1 VTQATNV
8 ESSVVDVAS
17 HEAYRGVDALEV
29 GVQCRVAVVLEGRI
43 PATLAQ
49 APSAISVWL
58 VRPAKISKCYA
69 QRPDCAH
76 VQVHFTQ
83 ITVKM
88 KRKVGALEK
97 IEADHAALRYK
108 LKRDPQSY
116 RDDFNNQ
123 YQQYETLRDLFL
135 QNPSSTDSGLVAL
148 KDLID
153 FISHVAD
160 RYPDL
165 TSKFPEDLTQILL
178 LHHEVLEYELR
189 DKIVGSIVLLRNK
202 DVIDS
207 TMLLNTLFP
216 ILIST
221 PSKSLRQLL
230 FTKILSDLRSSNV
243 KATNHKLNRTIQTV
257 LYNLLESDKESPKG
271 IWAVKIT
278 RELWKRQIWND
289 ARAVEVM
296 RMAALSDNEK
306 VITGGVRFF
315 LGGDKER
322 EEAAE
327 SDDDEDVDMARLRHQ
342 VGVNKKNKK
351 NKRDLQKAAASVK
364 KKEKKKNAPHPLNFS
379 ALHLLHDP
387 QGFAETLFSK
397 HVQNSKNKMQL
408 ESKLLVLQLVSRL
421 VGLHKLTVLSLYSY
435 FLKHLTPRQASV
447 TSYLACLA
455 QATHNYVPPDALEPL
470 VQKIAN
476 EFVSEASASEVAAA
490 GLNAIREICAR
501 QPLAMTDT
509 LLQDLVQY
517 RKSKDK
523 GTMMAAKGLLSLY
536 REVGADLLHKRDRG
550 KDATM
555 GIRAGTI
562 KERRYGEEAI
572 GGIDGIELLEK
583 WKEDERRK
591 KREEAGLDPDGH
603 DGEELDEGEDWK
615 AWDVESDGDSDDSG
629 GWINV
634 ESDGE
639 DIQISDSED
648 EKDKSKSKTK
658 EPASKKRKLSNST
671 PAPTDTSLDQDP
683 SKSVDAE
690 IKSIS
695 KLLTTTILTPADLKQ
710 LRALQEAAAITSSLP
725 SHKRAQLL
733 AQRHADEAIT
743 AETIEAA
750 ASLGKKSTKE
760 EKIAMAKGDR
770 ETNHQSTTAKR
781 KEKKLAEGKSTTN
794 KEKARKKN
802 FMMTLSKAKSKNKRS
817 LGDVKKTLQGHV
829 DRSKR
834 GGKRG
839 NKGN

>member
-1 VTQATNV
+1 
-8 ESSVVDVAS
+8 
-17 HEAYRGVDALEV
+17 
-29 GVQCRVAVVLEGRI
+29 
-43 PATLAQ
+43 
-49 APSAISVWL
+49 
-58 VRPAKISKCYA
+58 
-69 QRPDCAH
+69 
-76 VQVHFTQ
+76 
-83 ITVKM
+83 M

-97 IEADHAALRYK
+97 IEADHAALRFK
-108 LKRDPQSY
+108 IKRDPQSY

-123 YQQYETLRDLFL
+123 WQQYETLRDLFL
-135 QNPSSTDSGLVAL
+135 QSPSTQGTGLADL
-148 KDLID
+148 KDLIE
-153 FISHVAD
+153 FVSHVSD
-160 RYPDL
+160 LYPDL
-165 TSKFPEDLTQILL
+165 TAQFPEDLQQILL
-178 LHHEVLEYELR
+178 QHHEVLEYELR
-189 DKIVGSIVLLRNK
+189 DKIVGSLCLLRNK
-202 DVIDS
+202 DVIGS
-207 TMLLNTLFP
+207 VILLNTLFP
-216 ILIST
+216 VLIAT

-243 KATNHKLNRTIQTV
+243 KTTNHKLNRTIQTV

-278 RELWKRQIWND
+278 RELWKKQIWTD

-296 RMAALSDNEK
+296 RLAALSENEK
-306 VITGGVRFF
+306 VIAGGVRFF

-327 SDDDEDVDMARLRHQ
+327 ESSDDDNDIDMAKLRHQ
-342 VGVNKKNKK
+342 AGINKKTKK
-351 NKRDLQKAAASVK
+351 KGRDLKKAAATVK

-387 QGFAETLFSK
+387 QGFAESLFSK
-397 HVQNSKNKMQL
+397 HVQNTKSKLQL
-408 ESKLLVLQLVSRL
+408 ETRLLVLQLVSRL

-455 QATHNYVPPDALEPL
+455 QATHSYVPPDVLEPL

-490 GLNAIREICAR
+490 GLNAIREICVR

-509 LLQDLVQY
+509 LLQDLVMY

-536 REVGADLLHKRDRG
+536 REVGAELLHKRDRG
-550 KDATM
+550 KDAAM
-555 GIRAGTI
+555 GIRSGTI
-562 KERRYGEEAI
+562 KEQRYGEEAA
-572 GGIDGIELLEK
+572 GGIEGIELLEA
-583 WKEDERRK
+583 WKESERRK
-591 KREEAGLDPDGH
+591 KREAAGLDPDGT
-603 DGEELDEGEDWK
+603 DGDSQLDEAEDWK
-615 AWDVESDGDSDDSG
+615 KWELESDSDSDEE

-639 DIQISDSED
+639 DINISDSED
-648 EKDKSKSKTK
+648 EKDKPSR
-658 EPASKKRKLSNST
+658 AKKAKLDTTDSAPT
-671 PAPTDTSLDQDP
+671 PADGT
-683 SKSVDAE
+683 KSAE
-690 IKSIS
+690 PETKSIS

-710 LRALQEAAAITSSLP
+710 LKALQDASAVNAHLP
-725 SHKRAQLL
+725 SHKRMAAL
-733 AQRHADEAIT
+733 AARHADEAIT

-750 ASLGKKSTKE
+750 ASLGKKNTKE
-760 EKIAMAKGDR
+760 EKIAMAKADR

-781 KEKKLAEGKSTTN
+781 KAKKEAEGKSTTN

-802 FMMTLSKAKSKNKRS
+802 FLMTLGKAKSKNKRS
-817 LGDVKKTLQGHV
+817 LTDVKRTLQGHI

-839 NKGN
+839 NKGH

>member
-1 VTQATNV
+1 
-8 ESSVVDVAS
+8 
-17 HEAYRGVDALEV
+17 
-29 GVQCRVAVVLEGRI
+29 
-43 PATLAQ
+43 
-49 APSAISVWL
+49 
-58 VRPAKISKCYA
+58 
-69 QRPDCAH
+69 
-76 VQVHFTQ
+76 
-83 ITVKM
+83 M

-97 IEADHAALRYK
+97 IEADHAALRFK
-108 LKRDPQSY
+108 IKRDPQSY

-123 YQQYETLRDLFL
+123 WQQYETLRDLFL
-135 QNPSSTDSGLVAL
+135 QSPSSQGTGLADL
-148 KDLID
+148 KDLIE
-153 FISHVAD
+153 FVSHVAD
-160 RYPDL
+160 LYPDL
-165 TSKFPEDLTQILL
+165 TSQFPQDLEQILL
-178 LHHEVLEYELR
+178 QHHQVLEYELR
-189 DKIVGSIVLLRNK
+189 DKIVGSLCLLRNK
-202 DVIDS
+202 DVINS
-207 TMLLNTLFP
+207 VTLLNTLFP
-216 ILIST
+216 VLIAT

-243 KATNHKLNRTIQTV
+243 KTTNHKLNRTIQTV

-278 RELWKRQIWND
+278 RELWKKQIWSD

-296 RMAALSDNEK
+296 RLAALSENEK
-306 VITGGVRFF
+306 VIAGGVRFF

-327 SDDDEDVDMARLRHQ
+327 DSSDDDNDIDIAKLRHQ
-342 VGVNKKNKK
+342 AGINKKTKK
-351 NKRDLQKAAASVK
+351 KGRDLKKAAATVK

-397 HVQNSKNKMQL
+397 HVQNSKSKLQL
-408 ESKLLVLQLVSRL
+408 ETRLLVLQLVSRL

-455 QATHNYVPPDALEPL
+455 QATHNYVPPDVLEPL

-490 GLNAIREICAR
+490 GLNAIREICVR

-509 LLQDLVQY
+509 LLQDLVMY

-536 REVGADLLHKRDRG
+536 REVGAELLHKRDRG
-550 KDATM
+550 KDASM

-562 KERRYGEEAI
+562 KEQRYGEEAV
-572 GGIDGIELLEK
+572 GGIEGIELLEA

-591 KREEAGLDPDGH
+591 KRIAAGLDPDGT
-603 DGEELDEGEDWK
+603 DGDSQLDEAEDWK
-615 AWDVESDGDSDDSG
+615 KWELESDSDSDEE

-639 DIQISDSED
+639 DINISDSED
-648 EKDKSKSKTK
+648 EKDKPK
-658 EPASKKRKLSNST
+658 AKKAKLDSST
-671 PAPTDTSLDQDP
+671 PVPQDDSSP
-683 SKSVDAE
+683 VDAPAAAAAAKQAQ
-690 IKSIS
+690 IT

-710 LRALQEAAAITSSLP
+710 LKALQESTAVNAHLP
-725 SHKRAQLL
+725 SHKRTAML
-733 AQRHADEAIT
+733 AARHADEAIT

-750 ASLGKKSTKE
+750 ASLGKKNTKE
-760 EKIAMAKGDR
+760 QKIAMAKADR

-781 KEKKLAEGKSTTN
+781 KAKKESEGKSTTN

-802 FMMTLSKAKSKNKRS
+802 FLMTLGKAKSKNKRS
-817 LGDVKKTLQGHV
+817 LGDVKKTLQGHIE
-829 DRSKR
+829 RSKR

>member
-1 VTQATNV
+1 
-8 ESSVVDVAS
+8 
-17 HEAYRGVDALEV
+17 
-29 GVQCRVAVVLEGRI
+29 
-43 PATLAQ
+43 
-49 APSAISVWL
+49 
-58 VRPAKISKCYA
+58 
-69 QRPDCAH
+69 
-76 VQVHFTQ
+76 
-83 ITVKM
+83 M

-135 QNPSSTDSGLVAL
+135 QDPSSTDSGLVAL
-148 KDLID
+148 KDLIE

-165 TSKFPEDLTQILL
+165 TTQFPQDLTQILL
-178 LHHEVLEYELR
+178 QHHEVLEYELR

-207 TMLLNTLFP
+207 TVLLNTLFP
-216 ILIST
+216 ILITT

-230 FTKILSDLRSSNV
+230 FTKILSDLRSSNA

-271 IWAVKIT
+271 LWAVKIT
-278 RELWKRQIWND
+278 RELWKRQIWTD

-296 RMAALSDNEK
+296 RLAALSENEK

-327 SDDDEDVDMARLRHQ
+327 ESDDDEDVDMARLRHQ
-342 VGVNKKNKK
+342 VGINKKSKK
-351 NKRDLQKAAASVK
+351 GARDLKKAAATVK

-387 QGFAETLFSK
+387 QGFAESLFSK
-397 HVQNSKNKMQL
+397 HVQNSKAKLQL
-408 ESKLLVLQLVSRL
+408 ESRLLVLQLVSRL
-421 VGLHKLTVLSLYSY
+421 VGLHKLTVLSLYSF

-455 QATHNYVPPDALEPL
+455 QATHNYVPPDVLEPL

-490 GLNAIREICAR
+490 GLNAIREICVR

-550 KDATM
+550 KDATI

-572 GGIDGIELLEK
+572 GEIEGIELLEK
-583 WKEDERRK
+583 WKEEERRK
-591 KREEAGLDPDGH
+591 KREAAGLDPDAD
-603 DGEELDEGEDWK
+603 DGEELDETEDWK
-615 AWDVESDGDSDDSG
+615 AWDVESDEDSDDSG

-648 EKDKSKSKTK
+648 EKDKSKSKAK
-658 EPASKKRKLSNST
+658 QPPSKKRKLSSST
-671 PAPTDTSLDQDP
+671 PAPVEENGAAEKEN
-683 SKSVDAE
+683 SKSVEPE

-710 LRALQEAAAITSSLP
+710 LRALQEASSIASSLP

-733 AQRHADEAIT
+733 AARHADEAIT

-781 KEKKLAEGKSTTN
+781 KEKKAAEGKSTTN

-802 FMMTLSKAKSKNKRS
+802 FLMTLGKAKSKNKRS
-817 LGDVKKTLQGHV
+817 LTDVKRTLAGHIE
-829 DRSKR
+829 RSKR

-839 NKGN
+839 NKGH